1 MDEYDL
7 VDWNQLSGGD
17 VAHVRRTD
25 QSRSRGLEQDRPL
38 LVKMPIIL
46 ER

>member
-17 VAHVRRTD
+17 VAHVRHTD
-25 QSRSRGLEQDRPL
+25 HNHGSAMGPNRSL